1 MHSFKEETTMTPDPE
16 LQSQFY
22 DGVPSKRLLAWVAD
36 TVIIAGLTLVVIP
49 FTAFIGLFF
58 LPFLYLVLGFAYR
71 VVTLTRGSATWG
83 MRLMAIEMRRSDDR
97 PFDLAHAFLHTL
109 GYSFS
114 LAVAPLQLISI
125 VLMLSTERRQGLS
138 DLALG
143 TVALNR
149 RA

>member
-1 MHSFKEETTMTPDPE
+1 MTPDPDV
-16 LQSQFY
+16 QPQFY
-22 DGVPSKRLLAWVAD
+22 DGVPTKRLLAWVVD
-36 TVIIAGLTLVVIP
+36 ILIIAALTVLAIP

-58 LPFLYLVLGFAYR
+58 LPLLFMVLSFAYR

-83 MRLMAIEMRRSDDR
+83 MRLMSIELRTSDDA
-97 PFDLAHAFLHTL
+97 PFDLSQAFLHTL

-114 LAVAPLQLISI
+114 LAMAPLQLISV
-125 VLMLSTERRQGLS
+125 VLMLSTERRQGLT

>member
-1 MHSFKEETTMTPDPE
+1 MTPDPDV
-16 LQSQFY
+16 QPQFY
-22 DGVPSKRLLAWVAD
+22 DGVPTKRLLAWVVDILVIAAL
-36 TVIIAGLTLVVIP
+36 TVLAVP

-58 LPFLYLVLGFAYR
+58 LPLLFMVLSFAYR

-83 MRLMAIEMRRSDDR
+83 MRLMSIELRTSDDA
-97 PFDLAHAFLHTL
+97 PFDLSQAFLHTL

-114 LAVAPLQLISI
+114 LAMAPLQLVSV
-125 VLMLSTERRQGLS
+125 VLMLSTERRQGLT

>member
-1 MHSFKEETTMTPDPE
+1 MTPDPDM
-16 LQSQFY
+16 QPQFY
-22 DGVPSKRLLAWVAD
+22 DGVPSKRLLAWGAD
-36 TVIIAGLTLVVIP
+36 TLIIAVLTMVVIP

-71 VVTLTRGSATWG
+71 VVTLSRSSATWG
-83 MRLMAIEMRRSDDR
+83 MQLMAIELRTREDAR
-97 PFDLAHAFLHTL
+97 FDLPTALLHTL
-109 GYSFS
+109 GYTISIAMP
-114 LAVAPLQLISI
+114 LLQLISM

-138 DLALG
+138 DMVLG